1 MRSCFQA
8 SAVGSR
14 LGRRARGRP
23 TNARPCLGTH
33 HVLEVIANLHH
44 IAPRCGCR
52 HDDDPRP
59 VPAWSGD
66 VPSHHSN
73 KLNRGA
79 SSLIRGAMSGKRKA
93 SALDAAL
100 AKFQKVQASA
110 AQIQIDVA
118 KTRDKPSTAAK
129 ADRLKAMAEAE
140 AAERRVRL
148 PFLLRAESSHR
159 K

>member
-1 MRSCFQA
+1 MC
-8 SAVGSR
+8 
-14 LGRRARGRP
+14 
-23 TNARPCLGTH
+23 
-33 HVLEVIANLHH
+33 
-44 IAPRCGCR
+44 
-52 HDDDPRP
+52 
-59 VPAWSGD
+59 
-66 VPSHHSN
+66 SN
-73 KLNRGA
+73 KLQQTRHA
-79 SSLIRGAMSGKRKA
+79 PSLIRGAMSGKRKA

-148 PFLLRAESSHR
+148 PFFVSAESSHR

>member
-1 MRSCFQA
+1 MRMLFSG
-8 SAVGSR
+8 VGGRQSSR
-14 LGRRARGRP
+14 AARSRSSDY
-23 TNARPCLGTH
+23 ARPCLGTH

-44 IAPRCGCR
+44 IAPRRGCR

-59 VPAWSGD
+59 VLAWSGD
-66 VPSHHSN
+66 VCSN
-73 KLNRGA
+73 KLQQTRHA
-79 SSLIRGAMSGKRKA
+79 PSLIRGAMSGKRKA

-148 PFLLRAESSHR
+148 PFFVSAESSHR

>member
-1 MRSCFQA
+1 MPLL
-8 SAVGSR
+8 SAKAEPGARRTHFSGR
-14 LGRRARGRP
+14 L
-23 TNARPCLGTH
+23 
-33 HVLEVIANLHH
+33 
-44 IAPRCGCR
+44 
-52 HDDDPRP
+52 
-59 VPAWSGD
+59 
-66 VPSHHSN
+66 
-73 KLNRGA
+73 
-79 SSLIRGAMSGKRKA
+79 MSGKRKA

-148 PFLLRAESSHR
+148 PFFVSAESSDR

>member
-1 MRSCFQA
+1 MYSKLSQIFTT
-8 SAVGSR
+8 SR
-14 LGRRARGRP
+14 HGAGVAMTMTPARCWRGVAMCAP
-23 TNARPCLGTH
+23 TN
-33 HVLEVIANLHH
+33 
-44 IAPRCGCR
+44 
-52 HDDDPRP
+52 
-59 VPAWSGD
+59 
-66 VPSHHSN
+66 SN
-73 KLNRGA
+73 KLDSA
-79 SSLIRGAMSGKRKA
+79 PSLIRGAMSGKRKA

-148 PFLLRAESSHR
+148 PFFVSAESSDR

>member
-1 MRSCFQA
+1 MTMTP
-8 SAVGSR
+8 
-14 LGRRARGRP
+14 ARCWRGVAMCAP
-23 TNARPCLGTH
+23 TN
-33 HVLEVIANLHH
+33 
-44 IAPRCGCR
+44 
-52 HDDDPRP
+52 
-59 VPAWSGD
+59 
-66 VPSHHSN
+66 SN
-73 KLNRGA
+73 KLVA
-79 SSLIRGAMSGKRKA
+79 PSLIRGAMSGKRKA

-148 PFLLRAESSHR
+148 PFFVSAESSHR

>member
-1 MRSCFQA
+1 MPLL
-8 SAVGSR
+8 SAKAETGARRTHFSGR
-14 LGRRARGRP
+14 L
-23 TNARPCLGTH
+23 
-33 HVLEVIANLHH
+33 
-44 IAPRCGCR
+44 
-52 HDDDPRP
+52 
-59 VPAWSGD
+59 
-66 VPSHHSN
+66 
-73 KLNRGA
+73 
-79 SSLIRGAMSGKRKA
+79 MSGKRKA

-148 PFLLRAESSHR
+148 PFLLLRAGSSHR

>member
-1 MRSCFQA
+1 
-8 SAVGSR
+8 
-14 LGRRARGRP
+14 
-23 TNARPCLGTH
+23 
-33 HVLEVIANLHH
+33 
-44 IAPRCGCR
+44 
-52 HDDDPRP
+52 
-59 VPAWSGD
+59 
-66 VPSHHSN
+66 
-73 KLNRGA
+73 
-79 SSLIRGAMSGKRKA
+79 MSGKRKA

-148 PFLLRAESSHR
+148 PFVFALNPPTENRVSPSVPDARNPGTMRLPKSDLSPADATPHTYRSESARRRRTPRANPPATSRTTSS
-159 K
+159 